1 MSMVVMFLMLSTTSA
16 APAPAPTT
24 ITADLGALMLAKLA
38 ILKGNHLKINHLQIL
53 LGLSQAIMLLTLFQ
67 PGKGEKIFCYQWFTG
82 F

>member
-38 ILKGNHLKINHLQIL
+38 ILKGNLLKINYLQIL
-53 LGLSQAIMLLTLFQ
+53 LNLSQAIKLLALLQ
-67 PGKGEKIFCYQWFTG
+67 PGKGEKICSY
-82 F
+82 